1 MKACTLFSSDNEVA
15 EDWLVKFNSREPLDI
30 CGQKYLIDE
39 ISTDYEHGF
48 AGVTIKMY
56 PVLQIKIAD
65 WPKKEYKMN
74 IDWSKAPEGA
84 THAGT
89 TAGLQI
95 PVFYKDIREDKYSY
109 WYDDGDGWRE
119 EATGNPSCT
128 PLIERP
134 KKQEAWDGVGLPP
147 VNCFCETLDEDAD
160 CWVKVEIYAHTEF
173 MGETH
178 ACAKNGTD
186 MFYGLAN
193 EFRPIKTA
201 EQLAKDELEDAAN
214 KMFQRLGGVGG
225 LTKKQCIWVVSEGY
239 RKQ

>member
-56 PVLQIKIAD
+56 PAYQAKS
-65 WPKKEYKMN
+65 PNTTKK
-74 IDWSKAPEGA
+74 
-84 THAGT
+84 
-89 TAGLQI
+89 
-95 PVFYKDIREDKYSY
+95 KDS
-109 WYDDGDGWRE
+109 
-119 EATGNPSCT
+119 
-128 PLIERP
+128 
-134 KKQEAWDGVGLPP
+134 WDGEGLPP
-147 VNCFCETLDEDAD
+147 VNCFCETFDEDAN

-186 MFYGLAN
+186 MFFGLAH

-201 EQLAKDELEDAAN
+201 EQVAAEEREKAIADMMEVTSDGISCIGKDDALALYKA
-214 KMFQRLGGVGG
+214 
-225 LTKKQCIWVVSEGY
+225 GY